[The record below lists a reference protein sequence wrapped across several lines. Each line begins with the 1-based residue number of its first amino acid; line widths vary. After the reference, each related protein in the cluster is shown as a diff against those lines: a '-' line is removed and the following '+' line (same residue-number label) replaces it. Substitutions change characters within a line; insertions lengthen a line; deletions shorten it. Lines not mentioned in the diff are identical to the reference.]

1 MNDILP
7 FEVTA
12 IKSGMLV
19 IGEGGRQL
27 SVGERFT
34 VCALGDE
41 VTDSRTGE
49 VIDVMEIPV
58 ATAEIV
64 SVQTKLSYARVI
76 EGDASQV
83 TVGARLRRIPV
94 PAAGPAADI
103 PVTTTIKSNGQGG
116 VVVPF

>member
-1 MNDILP
+1 MEN
-7 FEVTA
+7 E
-12 IKSGMLV
+12 
-19 IGEGGRQL
+19 
-27 SVGERFT
+27 FT
-34 VCALGDE
+34 VNEMMAMQRSMLEKYKEWWEDLTPESGKHHLLWMLGE
-41 VTDSRTGE
+41 AGE